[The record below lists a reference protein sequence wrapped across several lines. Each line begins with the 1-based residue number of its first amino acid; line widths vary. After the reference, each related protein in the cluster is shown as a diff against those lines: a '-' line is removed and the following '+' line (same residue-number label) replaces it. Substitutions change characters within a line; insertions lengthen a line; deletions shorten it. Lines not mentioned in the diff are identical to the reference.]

1 MRELLTEY
9 IALYIAIWDLLVAT
23 SDALLVKV
31 AAVTLTLEK
40 LCLSNSWLSG
50 ALITTGLSELR
61 K

>member
-9 IALYIAIWDLLVAT
+9 IALYIEIWDLLVAT
-23 SDALLVKV
+23 SDALLVKL
-31 AAVTLTLEK
+31 AAVTLTLET

-50 ALITTGLSELR
+50 DLITTGLSELR